1 MKALRIWL
9 ITSFLFIVIWCFIYL
24 VPLTSALVF
33 YEERSPVIR
42 AYLPLE
48 ADDTFMITFTHSIHL
63 TEVVEKYRLLET
75 SEIEQYEMVFEQ
87 FGIGM
92 PSVVGAGETLI
103 YDEGKYYYGPADQV
117 FSELKIRNG
126 KTVSK
131 HRLSYQRENEKELSE
146 VLFNDYFEPG
156 SWYTVKVDHITIWEM
171 VKGMKINE

>member
-1 MKALRIWL
+1 MKALRIWV
-9 ITSFLFIVIWCFIYL
+9 ITSSLFIVIWCFIYL

-87 FGIGM
+87 YGIGM
-92 PSVVGAGETLI
+92 TSCVGSGETVM
-103 YDEGKYYYGPADQV
+103 YVEGNYYVSTA
-117 FSELKIRNG
+117 ELYVHEVILRNE
-126 KTVSK
+126 S
-131 HRLSYQRENEKELSE
+131 
-146 VLFNDYFEPG
+146 
-156 SWYTVKVDHITIWEM
+156 
-171 VKGMKINE
+171 